1 MGLDQYAHTINKKI
15 DFDQVYSDEY
25 KPQRDGFVWRK
36 HARLQTFMQNVFY
49 QRNPN
54 AEEFN
59 GSAELELDSAII
71 KKLREEVKNGYHNS
85 FCDGGFF
92 WGHQFQEESVKEYEK
107 QDLEFCDWVLTELDK
122 GNKVVYSCSW

>member
-1 MGLDQYAHTINKKI
+1 
-15 DFDQVYSDEY
+15 
-25 KPQRDGFVWRK
+25 
-36 HARLQTFMQNVFY
+36 MQNVFY

-59 GSAELELDSAII
+59 GLAELELDSAII
-71 KKLREEVKNGYHNS
+71 KELRQEVKNGYPNS